1 MREIH
6 SPIILEWQETAH
18 KSVWIPHWETTN
30 GGQYYAFKIDNIYIA
45 GKRAFGREY
54 DFDEIFTSLNDAKSY
69 CQGYES
75 AKRIIV
81 AS

>member
-6 SPIILEWQETAH
+6 SPIILEWQEGEHARI
-18 KSVWIPHWETTN
+18 SVPHWHTI
-30 GGQYYAFKIDNIYIA
+30 GGQYYAFKVDNIYIA
-45 GKRAFGREY
+45 GKRAYGREY
-54 DFDEIFTSLNDAKSY
+54 DFDEIFNSLDDAKSY

-75 AKRIIV
+75 AQRIIV

>member
-1 MREIH
+1 MQEIQ
-6 SPIILEWQETAH
+6 SPIILEWQEGKHARV
-18 KSVWIPHWETTN
+18 SVPFWHTY
-30 GGQYYAFKIDNIYIA
+30 GGQYYAFKVGDIYIA

-54 DFDEIFTSLNDAKSY
+54 DFDDIFTSLDDAKNY

-75 AKRIIV
+75 AKLIIV